1 MANFQVNFYDEN
13 LGEQSADFD
22 KIWDAIDYWNEYADV
37 SSCLAGQMI
46 DLRDNEVMVEFDVR
60 K

>member
-13 LGEQSADFD
+13 LGEQSADFA
-22 KIWDAIDYWNEYADV
+22 KIKDAIEYWNGYANV

-46 DLRDNEVMVEFDVR
+46 DLRNNETIVDFDVR